1 MGWLIYFGV
10 FVTLL
15 GLCGLVYCI
24 WKANGLRNSSLEGE
38 DMTAQLQR
46 LIPINLA
53 SVSVAGIGL
62 AIVVV
67 GKLL

>member
-1 MGWLIYFGV
+1 MSWLVYPGI

-15 GLCGLVYCI
+15 GLCGLLYCI

-38 DMTAQLQR
+38 DMTAQLHR

-53 SVSVAGIGL
+53 SVSIAGMGL
-62 AIVVV
+62 ALVVV

>member
-1 MGWLIYFGV
+1 MGWLVYPGI

-15 GLCGLVYCI
+15 GLCGLLYCI

-53 SVSVAGIGL
+53 SVCVAGIGL
-62 AIVVV
+62 ALVVV
-67 GKLL
+67 SKLL

>member
-1 MGWLIYFGV
+1 MGWLVYPGI

-15 GLCGLVYCI
+15 GLGGLGYCI

-62 AIVVV
+62 ALVVV